1 MQKITSRSNE
11 KVKLLRAVRDGRE
24 PELVFI
30 EGSRLAA
37 EALDTGIIIRLAAVS
52 SDTIAREDEQK
63 LLERISTKVAEVI
76 EIPRAMFGQIGD
88 TATPQGIILIGE
100 RPHQGPESLVRAI
113 SERDFD
119 IPVVVYL
126 HRVNNPANLGA
137 VIRTAE
143 AAGAVGVITS
153 AGSADAFSPRSLR
166 GSMGSAFRLPVW
178 EKAEFGDIER
188 FCNEN
193 SLKVIATT
201 LSQATDHRQ
210 IDWNMPILLAF
221 GPEADGLPAEIL
233 DRADERTTIKMR
245 PPVESLNLAISCGVI
260 LFEARRS
267 AKN

>member
-1 MQKITSRSNE
+1 MQKVTSRSNE

-30 EGSRLAA
+30 EGTRLAA
-37 EALDTGIIIRLAAVS
+37 EALETDIIIRLAAVS
-52 SDTIAREDEQK
+52 SDTIAREDERE
-63 LLERISTKVAEVI
+63 LLERISNRSAEVI
-76 EIPRAMFGQIGD
+76 EIPRAMFDQIGD

-113 SERDFD
+113 SEGDFE

-188 FCNEN
+188 FCSEN

-210 IDWNMPILLAF
+210 IDWNRPILLAF

-233 DRADERTTIKMR
+233 DRADERTAIKMR